1 MDSKLKLGIIIIIII
16 IGAYLLFKPG
26 VQYDR
31 IEIAGSTSVQPVAEK
46 LAEAYMKEH
55 PNVKINVQGGGSG
68 LGIRTTEQ
76 GIVDIGTSSKSLK
89 SDEKDGIKEYVIGKD
104 GIVIAV
110 NLENGVSDLSK
121 EQIKDIYNGN
131 ITNWKEVGGAD
142 AEIHVVVR
150 ESGSGTLSSFNSL
163 VMNKTKI
170 RSDAIVQGST
180 EGVKQAVKQ
189 DPYAIGFVSLSHMSS
204 DVKALEIDGI
214 TPSETTISDGSYTLQ
229 VPFEFL
235 TKGEPQGVNKEFIE
249 WVFSPEGQSIIRSE
263 NIVPAIGNVSDD
275 V

>member
-1 MDSKLKLGIIIIIII
+1 MDSRLKIGIIIIIII

-26 VQYDR
+26 VNYDK

-46 LAEAYMKEH
+46 LAETYMKEH
-55 PNVKINVQGGGSG
+55 PNVRINVQGGGSG
-68 LGIRTTEQ
+68 MGIRTTEQ
-76 GIVDIGTSSKSLK
+76 EIVDIGTSSKSLK
-89 SDEKDGIKEYVIGKD
+89 PEEKGDLQEYVIGKD
-104 GIVIAV
+104 GIVMAV
-110 NLENGVSDLSK
+110 NIENNVSDLST
-121 EQIKDIYNGN
+121 EQLKNIYNGN
-131 ITNWKEVGGAD
+131 ITNWKEVGGRD
-142 AEIHVVVR
+142 AKIHVVVR

-170 RSDAIVQGST
+170 VPDAIVQGST

-204 DVKALEIDGI
+204 DVKGLEVNGVNA
-214 TPSETTISDGSYTLQ
+214 SETTIADGSYSLQ

-235 TKGEPQGVNKEFIE
+235 TKGNAQGITKEFID

-263 NIVPAIGNVSDD
+263 KVVPAIGNVSDD
-275 V
+275 T